1 MRRLILQTRKAE
13 RFNSMSQ
20 TRVITIDCET
30 LPAKDELA
38 RLCPAS
44 VSPVALDEASDEQR
58 LTIEE
63 RCKQSALDG
72 ASGRLLC
79 IGFIDE
85 RGTQKPL
92 RGVCGWSHQANS
104 FESNEAV
111 LLADFWELMRGFRVE
126 RDRIVGHNVLGFDLP
141 FIYQRSIICGV
152 RPSVDLPFN
161 RYRNQ
166 PVYDT
171 MCEWTKWDFRR
182 KISLDTLARALNLP
196 SPKTADATGARVA
209 HLYGEGSFQAIR
221 DYCLRDVETTREIYR
236 RLTFAHRPPA
246 CAPSLRI
253 GFHHAATTSPTV
265 AFASEP
271 AKYLTAS
278 PVEH

>member
-1 MRRLILQTRKAE
+1 M
-13 RFNSMSQ
+13 FDS
-20 TRVITIDCET
+20 RVITIDCET
-30 LPAKDELA
+30 LPAKDELSQ
-38 RLCPAS
+38 LCSA
-44 VSPVALDEASDEQR
+44 SPVALDEATDGQQI
-58 LTIEE
+58 TIEE

-92 RGVCGWSHQANS
+92 RGVIGWNHQVHG
-104 FESNEAV
+104 FESNEAT

-126 RDRIVGHNVLGFDLP
+126 RDRIVGHNILGFDLP

-152 RPSVDLPFN
+152 RPTVDLPFN
-161 RYRNQ
+161 RYRNL

-171 MCEWTKWDFRR
+171 LCEWTKWDFRR
-182 KISLDTLARALNLP
+182 KISLETLARALNLP
-196 SPKTADATGARVA
+196 SPKTTDANGSRVA
-209 HLYGEGSFQAIR
+209 HLYREGSFQAIH

-236 RLTFAHRPPA
+236 RLTFAARPPA

-253 GFHHAATTSPTV
+253 GFRHSEIKQLSASL
-265 AFASEP
+265 ASEP
-271 AKYLTAS
+271 ADYLTPLPA
-278 PVEH
+278 EH